1 MFPNEEHAAAAT
13 FERFTSD
20 IFIPSATQQDLQA
33 LLDQNQYDQLFA
45 SFNIRNRARLTGLSY
60 SSGTSSGWLKAIPQ
74 VSLALAIPGPEF
86 VVGLRLWLGIP
97 LFPLSPLCVCL
108 TSIDQFGDHLLECS
122 HGPMRI
128 RRHDALVD
136 IVCHALSQSHS
147 GVLKEQRVSYEDN
160 SRPGD
165 VYHPDFQHGRP
176 AYFDVSVRSTTQP
189 SHISFSSSC
198 AGVAA
203 AAGEL
208 AKDQRHQDAVEEAGC
223 DFVPLVVET
232 FGFWLP
238 FALQTLR
245 TIAER
250 TTARSGASTKQA
262 RKHLL
267 QQLSVSLWTN
277 NARMILRYWALQ
289 CEDSDFPF
297 PKPLL

>member
-1 MFPNEEHAAAAT
+1 MA
-13 FERFTSD
+13 
-20 IFIPSATQQDLQA
+20 Q
-33 LLDQNQYDQLFA
+33 
-45 SFNIRNRARLTGLSY
+45 
-60 SSGTSSGWLKAIPQ
+60 AIPQ

-128 RRHDALVD
+128 RRHDALVY

-147 GVLKEQRVSYEDN
+147 GVLKEQRVSNEDN

-208 AKDQRHQDAVEEAGC
+208 AKDQRHQDAVEEVGC

-232 FGFWLP
+232 FGFWSP

-262 RKHLL
+262 HKHLL

-277 NARMILRYWALQ
+277 NARMIYGTGLCSVKTLIFLSPNP
-289 CEDSDFPF
+289 CCN
-297 PKPLL
+297 